1 MSRYGD
7 LLESGLSRKSGIQTT
22 RLLLALPDSVLRKLP
37 HQLRSWVHHAWIR
50 ITAGIRIRS
59 QRADLAHVLDGSHAY
74 VASGLGA
81 LPVAITCHDVIPLKQ
96 LKGDFNQEKPGKLAS
111 KLIHS
116 SVRGIEN
123 ADYVITDSDS
133 TKCDLAKMASIDLR
147 KVSVVHIA
155 MDSGIISDE
164 QDQCITR
171 LSPSLHDN
179 PFIFHIGN
187 DAFYKNRQGVL
198 RIFAKVKKQLD
209 VRLVL
214 AGSAPSTELRAQID
228 ELEIGDLVDF
238 VANPDDRLISA
249 CYSFAALLLFPSIY
263 EGFGWPPLEA
273 MAHDCPVVCSDAASL
288 PEVVGDAALLAPVD
302 DEDQL
307 AEHCISILQNPALV
321 DTLVQ
326 KGRARL
332 ELFTVDK
339 MIDELTAVYSRVL
352 DNHQRGSGHVGHST

>member
-7 LLESGLSRKSGIQTT
+7 LLESGLSKVDGIQAT
-22 RLLLALPDSVLRKLP
+22 RLQLALPESVFRKLP
-37 HQLRSWVHHAWIR
+37 RRLRSWVHHAWVR
-50 ITAGIRIRS
+50 TTAGIRIRS

-116 SVRGIEN
+116 SIRGIEN
-123 ADYVITDSDS
+123 ADFVIADSDS
-133 TKCDLAKMASIDLR
+133 TKCDLVRLASIDR
-147 KVSVVHIA
+147 GKISVVHIA
-155 MDSGIISDE
+155 MDSGIFSDE
-164 QDQCITR
+164 QDQCISKLPPT
-171 LSPSLHDN
+171 SLGQ

-187 DAFYKNRQGVL
+187 EAFYKNRQGVL
-198 RIFAKVKKQLD
+198 RIFAKVKKQMD

-214 AGSAPSTELRAQID
+214 AGSTPSSELQAQIN
-228 ELEIGDLVDF
+228 ELGIGDLVDF
-238 VANPDDRLISA
+238 VANPDDRQISA
-249 CYSFAALLLFPSIY
+249 CYSSAALLLFPSIY

-273 MAHDCPVVCSDAASL
+273 MAHDCPVVCSNAASL

-307 AEHCISILQNPALV
+307 AEHCISILQNPSLAES
-321 DTLVQ
+321 LVQ

-332 ELFTVDK
+332 ELFIVDK

-352 DNHQRGSGHVGHST
+352 DNHPRGSGPLR